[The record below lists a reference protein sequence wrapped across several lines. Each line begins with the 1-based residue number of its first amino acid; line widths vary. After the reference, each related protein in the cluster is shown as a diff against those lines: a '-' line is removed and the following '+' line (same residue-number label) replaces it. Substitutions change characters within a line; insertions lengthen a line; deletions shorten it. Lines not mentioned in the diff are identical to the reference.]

1 MIQIKNIQ
9 IKLNMHKPIIV
20 LAFLLTSFL
29 QMGYSSDALRKI
41 DSLIQL
47 SETDISDSAR
57 LFCYLDISYYYQP
70 IDTVK
75 MWEYY
80 NKTVDL
86 AVQVNRLR
94 LIPSAQMDI
103 GNWYYYNGNIERA
116 QVWYLK
122 AIEHCKSINDLQ
134 LELLIWLNI
143 AELESTRNNYEKHI
157 RIVDSC
163 LNLAIQNNIP
173 DVEMPCYGLY
183 GLNYW
188 RIGEY
193 DKAMEYSFKSLKMA
207 EDLGWSGKILQLHN
221 NIGLIYRDQEEYDK
235 ALKHLKISLQ
245 TNYFVDPETY
255 HHIGRIYMKQGEED
269 LAVTYFDS
277 ALDLSIER
285 DDFDLQSGI
294 HNSSAELDLEYKRYD
309 EAVEHLNTAINII
322 DSSDQKEYLGRVY
335 LSLAKTYFLIEDQD
349 SAIYYAN
356 LAIQRSSELDEK
368 ETLSKAYLRMSK
380 TYEAKGDFE
389 NALVYIEKYNSIKN
403 LILNEKRLKN
413 ISLAEIKYETAKKD
427 LEIERSRQNLK
438 LLQIEK
444 QELRIK
450 MILGFVLI
458 CLVFVIAFANVSIRT
473 EKKKKLMHENFT
485 QQLIQSQEEER
496 KRISSDLHDSIGQ
509 NLLLIK
515 SSEIVSQ
522 SKKLSDLVSD
532 TLQEVRIISKDLHP
546 VQLERLGI
554 TKAIELMIDKCDM
567 ASDIVFSDELEPIDG
582 FLTAENEINL
592 YRIIQEGLN
601 NILKHSKAKSA
612 KLKSTINKKSI
623 IIEIQ
628 DNGVGFDFDQKM
640 KASNS
645 LGLITLRERIKLM
658 KGKMDVNSEINVGTN
673 FTFIIPRKS

>member
-1 MIQIKNIQ
+1 M
-9 IKLNMHKPIIV
+9 
-20 LAFLLTSFL
+20 
-29 QMGYSSDALRKI
+29 
-41 DSLIQL
+41 
-47 SETDISDSAR
+47 
-57 LFCYLDISYYYQP
+57 
-70 IDTVK
+70 
-75 MWEYY
+75 
-80 NKTVDL
+80 
-86 AVQVNRLR
+86 
-94 LIPSAQMDI
+94 
-103 GNWYYYNGNIERA
+103 
-116 QVWYLK
+116 
-122 AIEHCKSINDLQ
+122 
-134 LELLIWLNI
+134 
-143 AELESTRNNYEKHI
+143 
-157 RIVDSC
+157 
-163 LNLAIQNNIP
+163 
-173 DVEMPCYGLY
+173 
-183 GLNYW
+183 
-188 RIGEY
+188 
-193 DKAMEYSFKSLKMA
+193 
-207 EDLGWSGKILQLHN
+207 
-221 NIGLIYRDQEEYDK
+221 
-235 ALKHLKISLQ
+235 KISLQ

-335 LSLAKTYFLIEDQD
+335 LSLAKAYFLIEDQD

-380 TYEAKGDFE
+380 AYEAKGDFE

-673 FTFIIPRKS
+673 FTFIIPRKSQNSV